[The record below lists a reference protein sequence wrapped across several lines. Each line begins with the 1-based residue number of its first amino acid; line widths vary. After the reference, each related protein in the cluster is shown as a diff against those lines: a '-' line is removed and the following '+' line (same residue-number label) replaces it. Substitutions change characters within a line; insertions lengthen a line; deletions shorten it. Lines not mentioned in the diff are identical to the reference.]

1 MNALI
6 EYVVRSLVDEPD
18 QVIVDE
24 IEQRQAT
31 RYELRVAQDDLGK
44 VIGRQGRTARALR
57 TLLDAAGAKSRRKYS
72 LDIVD

>member
-24 IEQRQAT
+24 IEQRHAT
-31 RYELRVAQDDLGK
+31 RFELRVAQDDLGK

-57 TLLDAAGAKSRRKYS
+57 TLLDAAGAKSRRKYF